1 MSFTDEN
8 GTNNFS
14 HLPVQTGE
22 NMMHLTIALD
32 DILHAFPETADYLPV
47 VSPHAEKFNSS

>member
-1 MSFTDEN
+1 MSFPDEN

-22 NMMHLTIALD
+22 NMIHPTIALD
-32 DILHAFPETADYLPV
+32 DTLQTFTETAD
-47 VSPHAEKFNSS
+47 